1 LLKVRNPAKG
11 AVGGVR
17 KRSVG
22 VRAWARLL
30 RLEKTV
36 VEAVDEVDGA
46 IVVAVR
52 PCYGQRDR
60 CPHCRRR
67 CPGYDLGDGRR
78 RWRAVDLGT
87 TLCFL
92 EADAP
97 RVECKQ
103 HGVVVAAVPWARH
116 DAGFTRS
123 FEDTAAW
130 LTVNTSKT
138 AICHLLRIAWRTVG
152 RICER
157 VSAEAKAGRDL
168 LQGLTELGFD
178 EISIRKG
185 QKYLTVVVDHHTG
198 RLVWAAFGRDRKT
211 VEKFLDLLGEERCK
225 QIRLVSCDDAEWI
238 TRPIAERC
246 ENTVI
251 CLDPWHIVK
260 AATDALDDVR
270 RAVWSEARKAGN
282 KQLAKQLKGARF
294 ALWKKPE
301 NLTERQQAKL
311 AFIQKLNAP
320 IYRAYLLKEQLRQ
333 IYHLPHKH
341 ALALLDGWLKW
352 GRRCRLEPFVKL
364 AKRITD
370 QRSRVEAALRHQ
382 LSNARIEQVNTQIRL
397 IIRRGYGYRSPEAVI
412 ALAMLSLGGL
422 CQTLPGW

>member
-1 LLKVRNPAKG
+1 M
-11 AVGGVR
+11 R

-30 RLEKTV
+30 GLEQTV
-36 VEAVDEVDGA
+36 VEAVGEQDGA
-46 IVVAVR
+46 IVISVR
-52 PCYGQRDR
+52 PVWSQRDR

-67 CPGYDLGDGRR
+67 CPGYDLGEGRR
-78 RWRAVDLGT
+78 RWRALDLAT
-87 TLCFL
+87 TSCFL

-97 RVECKQ
+97 RVECNV

-123 FEDTAAW
+123 FDDTAAW
-130 LTVNTSKT
+130 LAVNTSKS
-138 AICHLLRIAWRTVG
+138 AICQLSRIAWRTVG

-157 VSAEAKAGRDL
+157 VSAEANAGRDL
-168 LQGLTELGFD
+168 FANLTELGFD

-198 RLVWAAFGRDRKT
+198 RLVWAFGRDRKT
-211 VEKFLDLLGEERCK
+211 VEKFLDLLGPERCQ
-225 QIRLVSCDDAEWI
+225 QIRPVSCDDAEWI

-246 ENTVI
+246 PKAVV

-270 RAVWSEARKAGN
+270 RQVWNEARRAGN
-282 KQLAKQLKGARF
+282 KELAKRLKGARF

-301 NLTERQQAKL
+301 KLTDQQHAKL
-311 AFIQKLNAP
+311 AWIQTLNAP
-320 IYRAYLLKEQLRQ
+320 IYRAYPLKEQLRG
-333 IYHLPHKH
+333 IYHADNTEH

-352 GRRCRLEPFVKL
+352 ARRCRLEPFVKL
-364 AKRITD
+364 AKRITE
-370 QRSRVEAALRHQ
+370 QRSRVEAAPHHS
-382 LSNARIEQVNTQIRL
+382 LSNARVEQVNTQIRL
-397 IIRRGYGYRSPEAVI
+397 IIRRGFGYRSPGAVI

-422 CQTLPGW
+422 CPPLPRR